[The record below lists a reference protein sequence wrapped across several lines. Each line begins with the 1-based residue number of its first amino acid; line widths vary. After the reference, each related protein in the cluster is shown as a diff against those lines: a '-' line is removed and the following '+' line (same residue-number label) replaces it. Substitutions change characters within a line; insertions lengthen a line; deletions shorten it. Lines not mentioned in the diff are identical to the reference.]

1 MIVCNRGLSYAA
13 WNGCSQLTT
22 RISGSIQY
30 ICHNFSSILAW
41 HPCLNHGRYMFTS
54 PRKSK
59 DSWAI
64 QDHYHWLSCFCNCFQ
79 QLLLNSWKLYAQIWR
94 EGQLTAEYKRMPV
107 KTRLNTWSACKG
119 VVSCAAGIALDEGLI
134 RLDEKIVDIFPEYA
148 PENPEGYLGDVTLE
162 NMLTMTTG
170 LESSLFFCDWPER
183 YTTPDWIRYFFENAK
198 VIKKPGTEW
207 LYSNFN
213 TYMISC
219 AIEKR
224 AGVNLLEY
232 LRNRFFEPL
241 GIGNPDWTLC
251 PKGHVHAA
259 NGLYVNIDEFTRYGQ
274 MILHKGNYNGKQLV
288 PESYMKMATSNLVDN
303 SVAGSPGNLYS
314 GFGYGYHIVLL

>member
-1 MIVCNRGLSYAA
+1 MFMNKDQNLINEFAIKTLKE
-13 WNGCSQLTT
+13 N
-22 RISGSIQY
+22 
-30 ICHNFSSILAW
+30 
-41 HPCLNHGRYMFTS
+41 LNVM
-54 PRKSK
+54 
-59 DSWAI
+59 
-64 QDHYHWLSCFCNCFQ
+64 
-79 QLLLNSWKLYAQIWR
+79 YAQIWR

-303 SVAGSPGNLYS
+303 SAAGSPLTLSDLPDRILIIPESLSSIDDFLFSGNPPPETLQ
-314 GFGYGYHIVLL
+314 LLLHPCQETPDRTDHNFHRIDRNRLPDS